1 MTILTNNQNIK
12 KNIQSNARNIRY
24 SLLNNYC
31 KNKKIKF
38 ILTAHHKDDQIETF
52 LIRLSRGSGI
62 QGLSSMSKIRKL
74 ENNIKLFRPLL
85 NENKAD
91 LVVLAKGVFKKVFK
105 DPSNKDRKFLRTKIR
120 KLITQLDNSGINK
133 NQIIT
138 SINNLASTRDTL
150 NSYFLKTLKNCVF
163 KKKDKIHIKFENLI
177 LETEEIQFKILSSQ
191 IKLISSKYYPPRA
204 KKVLSLIKRIRLRKT
219 AKSTL
224 GGCLITKSGKEL
236 IICRERGKRT

>member
-1 MTILTNNQNIK
+1 MSKKDLSVLRHKNSIFQNEKIKRIYFDFRKILIQTIGQKPFVVAVSGGPDSLALAALSREYKKEKLNKVTYILVDHRIRKNSVAEAKAVKSLLKKNKINLTILTNNQNIK

-91 LVVLAKGVFKKVFK
+91 LNELYLYRK
-105 DPSNKDRKFLRTKIR
+105 DL
-120 KLITQLDNSGINK
+120 
-133 NQIIT
+133 
-138 SINNLASTRDTL
+138 
-150 NSYFLKTLKNCVF
+150 
-163 KKKDKIHIKFENLI
+163 
-177 LETEEIQFKILSSQ
+177 
-191 IKLISSKYYPPRA
+191 
-204 KKVLSLIKRIRLRKT
+204 
-219 AKSTL
+219 
-224 GGCLITKSGKEL
+224 
-236 IICRERGKRT
+236 